1 MREAITDIGI
11 IVGCELL
18 ATLVFYL
25 MARWNER
32 KDSEIRLKRL
42 SWRGLFKGWVERGF
56 LVYALISGLPQALTL
71 FAALKIA
78 TRIKDDERISN
89 DFYLIGNVLSVC
101 LSIFYTQQLSHYFN

>member
-1 MREAITDIGI
+1 MQGILINIGI
-11 IVGCELL
+11 IIGCELA

-32 KDSEIRLKRL
+32 SDEKRL
-42 SWRGLFKGWVERGF
+42 SFRGLFKGWVERGF
-56 LVYALISGLPQALTL
+56 LVYAFISGYPQALTL

-89 DFYLIGNVLSVC
+89 DFYLIGNLISVC
-101 LSIFYTQQLSHYFN
+101 LSIIYAQLLSDYFIQNG